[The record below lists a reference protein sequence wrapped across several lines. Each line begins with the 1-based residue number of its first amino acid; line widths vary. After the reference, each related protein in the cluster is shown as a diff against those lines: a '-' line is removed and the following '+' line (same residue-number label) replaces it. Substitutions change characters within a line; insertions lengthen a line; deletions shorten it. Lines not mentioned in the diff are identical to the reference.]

1 MTDATNDNN
10 EPAPP
15 PHEDADFGDAELYGN
30 DGGGVKKVGKV
41 TAFMTSSWTLLAAIV
56 ATLFLLRYAPSV
68 TEFMRPFGEAYM
80 NFLKMTIIP
89 FAVSATVSSL
99 CKVMRERQSSHI
111 IRRTVISA
119 CIVFMALVAYGLSAA
134 VLTTKQVEP
143 SEDTLAYIG
152 EMMFE
157 NVKPGEVED
166 NWAVFSIH
174 TRDKEPPRASTSLK
188 DTLIDSIPENIF
200 EALTEGD
207 MVKILIFFCIF
218 ALTARYMPEDGYRA
232 IQSFAD
238 GVMAA
243 FVRILDWL
251 FFLASP
257 GIACIIANTFAN
269 VDLDIVWKFT
279 NLIIL
284 ILATIIIAC
293 IACLVVV
300 WLLSG
305 SSFLHVVGTLQ
316 DSLFIALAANSEL
329 LAMPKAMQAL
339 NTLGFDKKVINIVMP
354 LGINLIPFGPTVLFS
369 VAAVFCV
376 NLYNI
381 PLNAETICILAMTI
395 PLASVATVQS
405 SPLVWYCMVRFSLD
419 SPGHVRDT
427 YWPDIDCAV
436 CDRLYRRPPAQC
448 FGGRGQRSDSGTG
461 QARGA
466 KSIVNWAVCK

>member
-1 MTDATNDNN
+1 MV
-10 EPAPP
+10 
-15 PHEDADFGDAELYGN
+15 HEDADFGDAELYRDHGEGAEK
-30 DGGGVKKVGKV
+30 DSKV
-41 TAFMTSSWTLLAAIV
+41 TTFMTSSWTLLAAIV
-56 ATLFLLRYAPSV
+56 ATLLLLKYAPSV

-111 IRRTVISA
+111 MRRTVISA
-119 CIVFMALVAYGLSAA
+119 CIVFMALVAYGIFAA
-134 VLTTKQVEP
+134 VLTAKQVEP
-143 SEDTLAYIG
+143 TDDTLAYVG

-174 TRDKEPPRASTSLK
+174 TREKEPPRVSTSLK

-251 FFLASP
+251 FFLAAP

-269 VDLDIVWKFT
+269 VDLDIVWRFT

-284 ILATIIIAC
+284 IIATLVVAC

-300 WLLSG
+300 WLFSG

-369 VAAVFCV
+369 VSAVFCV
-376 NLYNI
+376 NLYSI
-381 PLNAETICILAMTI
+381 PLNAENILTLALTI
-395 PLASVATVQS
+395 PLASIATVQS
-405 SPLVWYCMVRFSLD
+405 SPLVWYGFLSIPLGMFGIPIGPTLIVL
-419 SPGHVRDT
+419 
-427 YWPDIDCAV
+427 YAIDFIV
-436 CDRLYRRPPAQC
+436 DRLLSVLEVVGSAATVAMVKRAE
-448 FGGRGQRSDSGTG
+448 SKK
-461 QARGA
+461 A
-466 KSIVNWAVCK
+466 